1 MTKFVV
7 KRIYE
12 PAEPSDGYRV
22 LLDRLWPRGVSKER
36 AALKD
41 WAKDLAPSTDL
52 RKWFNHVPAK
62 FPEFSHKYQQEL
74 AANPALPE
82 ALEQWHKHAV
92 VTLLYG
98 AKDQTHNEAQVLKQY
113 LSR

>member
-22 LLDRLWPRGVSKER
+22 LLDRLWPRGVSKEQ

-52 RKWFNHVPAK
+52 RKWFNPFQQNSQSSAINISKSWPPIQPARGARAVAQAR
-62 FPEFSHKYQQEL
+62 SR
-74 AANPALPE
+74 
-82 ALEQWHKHAV
+82 HAS
-92 VTLLYG
+92 LW
-98 AKDQTHNEAQVLKQY
+98 
-113 LSR
+113 R